1 MELFLSALNVI
12 GNWVVLFYLFY
23 KIYQMR
29 KESK

>member
-1 MELFLSALNVI
+1 MELFLLALNVI
-12 GNWVVLFYLFY
+12 CNWVVLFYLFY